1 MHDSGVKFNQNEL
14 ANLENLRKSVASKI
28 LKIKIFCGVLG
39 CVLAFWLLRSSGD
52 FGIALFAGGFVA
64 IFVYGLL
71 SSRVKKGFGSEFKD
85 KIITQIIASI
95 SPNLAYEKDEF
106 IEFSEFNKAK
116 IYNDF
121 YDIYNGNDLIYGE
134 LEGVEVKFSDIRLS
148 RLVRNSNRPNQPPS
162 EQRLFYGIFFVADFN
177 KFFSAKVVVLDK
189 KNHFAFCNM
198 KKTKMDN
205 SEFNDT
211 FATFCDDEIAARY
224 ILTPNLMEK
233 MLYLRK
239 FFGAKCDFCFVE
251 NKIYIYIN
259 LGKDSFEADYKVPLI
274 GENSAPQR
282 YHDEIMQ
289 FVGIVEN
296 LKLNSKIF
304 KAHLGQN
311 SANSS
316 ENSTQNSAE

>member
-1 MHDSGVKFNQNEL
+1 MHDSGVKFNQSEL
-14 ANLENLRKSVASKI
+14 TNLENLRKSTALKI

-39 CVLAFWLLRSSGD
+39 VVLAFLIFKSSGD
-52 FGIALFAGGFVA
+52 LGIGICLGAMVGIL
-64 IFVYGLL
+64 IYRLL
-71 SSRVKKGFGSEFKD
+71 SYSLLKGFSNEFKE
-85 KIITQIIASI
+85 KIITQIIKEI
-95 SPNLAYEKDEF
+95 SPNLAYDKAKF
-106 IEFSEFNKAK
+106 IEFSEFDRPR
-116 IYNDF
+116 IYNTVI
-121 YDIYNGNDLIYGE
+121 DIYQGNDLIWGNID
-134 LEGVEVKFSDIRLS
+134 GVELKFSDIYLA
-148 RLVRNSNRPNQPPS
+148 RNDTKNKERSIQVQTP
-162 EQRLFYGIFFVADFN
+162 LFYGIAFIADFS
-177 KFFSAKVVVLDK
+177 KFFTAKVVVLDK
-189 KNHFAFCNM
+189 KSDFTSTNLQ
-198 KKTKMDN
+198 KTKMDN

-224 ILTPNLMEK
+224 ILSPSLMEK

-282 YHDEIMQ
+282 YHDEITQ
-289 FVGIVEN
+289 FIGIVEN

-311 SANSS
+311 SANS
-316 ENSTQNSAE
+316 EAK

>member
-1 MHDSGVKFNQNEL
+1 MHDPSVKFNQNEL
-14 ANLENLRKSVASKI
+14 ANLENLRKSTALKI

-39 CVLAFWLLRSSGD
+39 VVLAFLIFKSSGD
-52 FGIALFAGGFVA
+52 LGIGICLGAMVGIL
-64 IFVYGLL
+64 IYRLL
-71 SSRVKKGFGSEFKD
+71 SYSLLKGFSNEFKE
-85 KIITQIIASI
+85 KIITQIIKEI
-95 SPNLAYEKDEF
+95 SPNLSYDKAKF
-106 IEFSEFNKAK
+106 IEFNEFDRPR
-116 IYNDF
+116 IYNTKI
-121 YDIYNGNDLIYGE
+121 DIYQGNDLIWGNID
-134 LEGVEVKFSDIRLS
+134 GVELKFSDIYLARVDTKNKERS
-148 RLVRNSNRPNQPPS
+148 IQVQTP
-162 EQRLFYGIFFVADFN
+162 LFYGIAFIADFS
-177 KFFSAKVVVLDK
+177 KFFTAKVIVLDK
-189 KNHFAFCNM
+189 KGSFTSTNLQ
-198 KKTKMDN
+198 KTKMDN

-274 GENSAPQR
+274 GENSVPQR

-289 FVGIVEN
+289 FVGIIEN

-304 KAHLGQN
+304 KAHLGGN
-311 SANSS
+311 SANLG
-316 ENSTQNSAE
+316 ENS

>member
-1 MHDSGVKFNQNEL
+1 MHDLNANFNQSEL
-14 ANLENLRKSVASKI
+14 ANLENLRKSTALKI

-39 CVLAFWLLRSSGD
+39 VVLAFLIFKSSGD
-52 FGIALFAGGFVA
+52 LGIGICLGAMVGIL
-64 IFVYGLL
+64 IYRLL
-71 SSRVKKGFGSEFKD
+71 SYSLLKGFSNEFKE
-85 KIITQIIASI
+85 KVITQIIKEI
-95 SPNLAYEKDEF
+95 SPNLSYDKAKF
-106 IEFSEFNKAK
+106 IEFSEFDRPR
-116 IYNDF
+116 IYNTKI
-121 YDIYNGNDLIYGE
+121 DIYQGNDLIWGSID
-134 LEGVEVKFSDIRLS
+134 GVELKFSDIYLARVDTKNKERS
-148 RLVRNSNRPNQPPS
+148 IQVQTP
-162 EQRLFYGIFFVADFN
+162 LFYGIAFIADFS
-177 KFFSAKVVVLDK
+177 KFFTAKIFVLDK
-189 KNHFAFCNM
+189 KGSFTSTNLR
-198 KKTKMDN
+198 KTKMDN
-205 SEFNDT
+205 SEFNEI

-304 KAHLGQN
+304 KAHLGGN

-316 ENSTQNSAE
+316 ENSTQNSAK

>member
-1 MHDSGVKFNQNEL
+1 MHDSSVKFNQNEL
-14 ANLENLRKSVASKI
+14 ANLENLRKSVALKI

-39 CVLAFWLLRSSGD
+39 VVLAFLIFKSSGD
-52 FGIALFAGGFVA
+52 LGIGICLGAMVGIL
-64 IFVYGLL
+64 IYRLL
-71 SSRVKKGFGSEFKD
+71 SYSLLKGFSNEFKE
-85 KIITQIIASI
+85 KIITQIIKEI
-95 SPNLAYEKDEF
+95 SPNLAYNKAKF
-106 IEFSEFNKAK
+106 IEFSEFDRPR
-116 IYNDF
+116 IYNTVI
-121 YDIYNGNDLIYGE
+121 DIYQGNDLIWGNID
-134 LEGVEVKFSDIRLS
+134 GVELKFSDIYLA
-148 RLVRNSNRPNQPPS
+148 RNDTKNKERSIQVQTP
-162 EQRLFYGIFFVADFN
+162 LFYGIVFIADFS
-177 KFFSAKVVVLDK
+177 KFFTAKVIVLDK
-189 KNHFAFCNM
+189 KGSFTSTNLQ
-198 KKTKMDN
+198 KTKMDN

-233 MLYLRK
+233 MLDMRK

-274 GENSAPQR
+274 GENSAVGR

-304 KAHLGQN
+304 KAHLGEN
-311 SANSS
+311 SANS
-316 ENSTQNSAE
+316 ETK

>member
-1 MHDSGVKFNQNEL
+1 MQNQNEFNQNEL
-14 ANLENLRKSVASKI
+14 ANLENLRKSIASKI

-39 CVLAFWLLRSSGD
+39 VVLAFLIFKSSGD
-52 FGIALFAGGFVA
+52 LGIGICLGAMVGIL
-64 IFVYGLL
+64 IYRLL
-71 SSRVKKGFGSEFKD
+71 SYSLLKGFSNEFKE
-85 KIITQIIASI
+85 KIITQIIKEI
-95 SPNLAYEKDEF
+95 SPNLAYDKAKF
-106 IEFSEFNKAK
+106 IEFNEFDRPR
-116 IYNDF
+116 IYNTVI
-121 YDIYNGNDLIYGE
+121 DIYQGNDLIWGNID
-134 LEGVEVKFSDIRLS
+134 GVELKFSDIYLA
-148 RLVRNSNRPNQPPS
+148 RNDTKNKERSIQVQTP
-162 EQRLFYGIFFVADFN
+162 LFYGIAFIADFS
-177 KFFSAKVVVLDK
+177 KFFTAKVIVLDK
-189 KNHFAFCNM
+189 KGSFTSTNLQ
-198 KKTKMDN
+198 KTKMDN

-274 GENSAPQR
+274 GENSAPLR

-304 KAHLGQN
+304 KAHLEQN

-316 ENSTQNSAE
+316 ENSTQNSAG

>member
-1 MHDSGVKFNQNEL
+1 MHDPGVKFNQSEL

-28 LKIKIFCGVLG
+28 LKLKIFCGVLG
-39 CVLAFWLLRSSGD
+39 VVLAFLIFKSSGD
-52 FGIALFAGGFVA
+52 LGIGICLGAMVGIL
-64 IFVYGLL
+64 IYRLL
-71 SSRVKKGFGSEFKD
+71 SYSLLKGFSNEFKE
-85 KIITQIIASI
+85 KIITQIIKEI
-95 SPNLAYEKDEF
+95 SPNLAYDKAKF
-106 IEFSEFNKAK
+106 IEFNEFDRPR
-116 IYNDF
+116 IYNTVI
-121 YDIYNGNDLIYGE
+121 DIYQGNDLIWGNID
-134 LEGVEVKFSDIRLS
+134 GVELKFSDIYLA
-148 RLVRNSNRPNQPPS
+148 RNDTKNKERSIQVQTP
-162 EQRLFYGIFFVADFN
+162 LFYGIVFIADFS
-177 KFFSAKVVVLDK
+177 KFFTAKVVVLDK
-189 KNHFAFCNM
+189 KGSFTSTNL

-224 ILTPNLMEK
+224 ILSPSLMEK

-239 FFGAKCDFCFVE
+239 FFGAECDFCFVE

-274 GENSAPQR
+274 GENSAVGR

-304 KAHLGQN
+304 KAHL
-311 SANSS
+311 SA
-316 ENSTQNSAE
+316 NSTQNSQAEQGK

>member
-1 MHDSGVKFNQNEL
+1 MANNGEFNQNEL
-14 ANLENLRKSVASKI
+14 ANLENLRKSTALKI

-39 CVLAFWLLRSSGD
+39 VVLAFLIFKSSGD
-52 FGIALFAGGFVA
+52 LGIGICLGAMASILIYKLFS
-64 IFVYGLL
+64 YSLL
-71 SSRVKKGFGSEFKD
+71 KGFSNEFKE
-85 KIITQIIASI
+85 KIITQIIKEI
-95 SPNLAYEKDEF
+95 SPNLSYDKAKF
-106 IEFSEFNKAK
+106 IEFNEFDRPR
-116 IYNDF
+116 IYNTVI
-121 YDIYNGNDLIYGE
+121 DIYQGNDLIWGNID
-134 LEGVEVKFSDIRLS
+134 GVELKFSDIYLARVDTKNKERS
-148 RLVRNSNRPNQPPS
+148 IQVQTP
-162 EQRLFYGIFFVADFN
+162 LFYGIAFIADFS
-177 KFFSAKVVVLDK
+177 KFFTAKVVVLDK
-189 KNHFAFCNM
+189 KGSFTSTNLQ
-198 KKTKMDN
+198 KTKMDN

-233 MLYLRK
+233 MLHLRK

-289 FVGIVEN
+289 FIGIVEN

-304 KAHLGQN
+304 KAHLEQN
-311 SANSS
+311 LANSS

>member
-1 MHDSGVKFNQNEL
+1 MHDSSVKFNQNEL
-14 ANLENLRKSVASKI
+14 ANLENLRKSVALKI

-39 CVLAFWLLRSSGD
+39 VVLAFLIFKSSGD
-52 FGIALFAGGFVA
+52 LGIGICLGAMVGIL
-64 IFVYGLL
+64 IYRLL
-71 SSRVKKGFGSEFKD
+71 SYSLLKGFSNEFKE
-85 KIITQIIASI
+85 KIITQIIKEI
-95 SPNLAYEKDEF
+95 SPNLAYNKAKF
-106 IEFSEFNKAK
+106 IEFSEFDRPR
-116 IYNDF
+116 IYNTVI
-121 YDIYNGNDLIYGE
+121 DIYQGNDLIWGNID
-134 LEGVEVKFSDIRLS
+134 GVELKFSDIYLA
-148 RLVRNSNRPNQPPS
+148 RNDTKNKERSIQVQTP
-162 EQRLFYGIFFVADFN
+162 LFYGIVFIADFS
-177 KFFSAKVVVLDK
+177 KFFTAKVIVLDK
-189 KNHFAFCNM
+189 KGSFTSTNLQ
-198 KKTKMDN
+198 KTKMDN

-233 MLYLRK
+233 MLDMRK

-274 GENSAPQR
+274 GENSALLR

-304 KAHLGQN
+304 KAHLEQN

>member
-1 MHDSGVKFNQNEL
+1 MHDPSVKFNQSEL
-14 ANLENLRKSVASKI
+14 ANLENLRKSTALKI

-39 CVLAFWLLRSSGD
+39 VVLAFLIFKSSGD
-52 FGIALFAGGFVA
+52 LGIGICLGAMVGIL
-64 IFVYGLL
+64 IYRLL
-71 SSRVKKGFGSEFKD
+71 SYSLLKGFSNEFKE
-85 KIITQIIASI
+85 KIITQIIKEI
-95 SPNLAYEKDEF
+95 SPNLSYDKAKF
-106 IEFSEFNKAK
+106 IEFSEFDRPR
-116 IYNDF
+116 IYNTVI
-121 YDIYNGNDLIYGE
+121 DIYQGNDLIWGNID
-134 LEGVEVKFSDIRLS
+134 GVELKFSDIYLA
-148 RLVRNSNRPNQPPS
+148 RNDTKNKERSIQVQTP
-162 EQRLFYGIFFVADFN
+162 LFYGIAFIADFS
-177 KFFSAKVVVLDK
+177 KFFTAKVIVLDK
-189 KNHFAFCNM
+189 KGSFTSTNLR
-198 KKTKMDN
+198 KTKMDN

-211 FATFCDDEIAARY
+211 FVTFCDDEIAARY

-233 MLYLRK
+233 MLHLRK

-274 GENSAPQR
+274 GENSAPLR

-289 FVGIVEN
+289 FIGIVEN

-316 ENSTQNSAE
+316 ENSPQNSAE